1 MAFYVCCV
9 AVFLFPAFA
18 IIMIKKSTRLRY
30 ALKRKNI
37 YLLLLIF
44 LTLFVTLL
52 GQSVY
57 GASAH
62 PSEIRW
68 FDLVM
73 GLFGG
78 LALFLAGL
86 DQLADGLKK
95 VAGETLK
102 VMLAKLT
109 TNRVMGAVT
118 GAVVTGILNSS
129 SITTVLVVGF
139 VTAQM
144 MSLTQSVG
152 VIMGANIGSTMTAQI
167 LAFNV
172 SHYALV
178 PVAIGFFMLFSSNKE
193 RVKHYG
199 MMLMG
204 LGLVFYGM
212 GVMSEGMKPLR
223 DYQPFL
229 DILQKMSEPAFGILA
244 GAVFTGLVQSSAAT
258 VGIAIAMA
266 SEGFLSLPAGISLA
280 LGANIGTCVTA
291 LMAALGKPTEAVRA
305 AVVHIGFNIIGVLL
319 WFFFID
325 DLSLFLQNGVQIG
338 TTIIGPLF
346 GAASVPRQIANAN
359 TIFNVVN
366 TLIFL
371 PFAPWF
377 ALAATRL
384 VKQKEVIVEKI
395 KPLYLDSTVLDVP
408 SIALGQVRQELGRAG
423 AIVIEMFEKLHTP
436 ITMTDMCSI
445 QSLADEEE
453 SVDILEKEIVQYLSK
468 LRQRSL
474 SEAESEEHRQLMT
487 SAITMETLADVI
499 MDDLVR
505 LSQKACRLNYKSSE
519 ETISLM
525 RDLYLRVLY
534 AVRQLVLVMR
544 DKDMEA
550 AARLLEEE
558 PHIYQLQHDLIVRK
572 SQRLGSAAENALNV
586 ARIEVS
592 VADKLGRI
600 YSLAKRITL
609 EHKRTKNEPEEEAEQ
624 SA

>member
-1 MAFYVCCV
+1 M
-9 AVFLFPAFA
+9 
-18 IIMIKKSTRLRY
+18 
-30 ALKRKNI
+30 KRNGWLTV
-37 YLLLLIF
+37 LLLVVVIA
-44 LTLFVTLL
+44 VSLL
-52 GQSVY
+52 GQPVF
-57 GASAH
+57 GASEQQD
-62 PSEIRW
+62 EIQW

-118 GAVVTGILNSS
+118 GAVVTSILNSS

-144 MSLTQSVG
+144 MTLTQSVG

-178 PVAIGFFMLFSSNKE
+178 PVAVGFFMLFSSKKE
-193 RVKHYG
+193 KVKYYG

-229 DILQKMSEPAFGILA
+229 DILQKMDKPAFGILA

-305 AVVHIGFNIIGVLL
+305 AAVHVGFNILGVLL

-325 DLSLFLQNGVQIG
+325 DLSRFLQSGLTIG
-338 TTIIGPLF
+338 SYSIGPLF

-366 TLIFL
+366 TILFL

-377 ALAATRL
+377 AFAATRL
-384 VKQKEVIVEKI
+384 VSQKEEVVEKI
-395 KPLYLDSTVLDVP
+395 EPLFLDEEVLDVP
-408 SIALGQVRQELGRAG
+408 SMALERVRRELGRTG
-423 AIVIEMFEKLHTP
+423 AIVIEMLEKLHTP

-445 QSLADEEE
+445 QSLADEEDQ
-453 SVDILEKEIVQYLSK
+453 VDILEKEIVQYLGK
-468 LRQRSL
+468 IRQYSL
-474 SEAESEEHRQLMT
+474 SEGESEEHRQLMT
-487 SAITMETLADVI
+487 SVITIETLADVI
-499 MDDLVR
+499 IDDLVR
-505 LSQKACRLNYKSSE
+505 LSEKACRLQYKSSE
-519 ETISLM
+519 ETIGLM

-534 AVRQLVLVMR
+534 AVRQLVLLVR
-544 DKDMEA
+544 EKDMEA
-550 AARLLEEE
+550 GHRLLEEE

-572 SQRLGSAAENALNV
+572 SARLGSNAPDALNV

-600 YSLAKRITL
+600 YSLAKRIAI
-609 EHKRTKNEPEEEAEQ
+609 EHGCEENPEEVVAEEL
-624 SA
+624 A

>member
-1 MAFYVCCV
+1 
-9 AVFLFPAFA
+9 
-18 IIMIKKSTRLRY
+18 
-30 ALKRKNI
+30 
-37 YLLLLIF
+37 
-44 LTLFVTLL
+44 
-52 GQSVY
+52 
-57 GASAH
+57 
-62 PSEIRW
+62 
-68 FDLVM
+68 M

-144 MSLTQSVG
+144 MTLTQSVG

-178 PVAIGFFMLFSSNKE
+178 PVAVGFFMLFSSKKE
-193 RVKHYG
+193 KVKHYG

-223 DYQPFL
+223 GYQPFL
-229 DILQKMSEPAFGILA
+229 DILQKMSQPAFGIMA
-244 GAVFTGLVQSSAAT
+244 GAIFTGLVQSSAAT

-291 LMAALGKPTEAVRA
+291 LMAAIGKPTEAVRA
-305 AVVHIGFNIIGVLL
+305 AVVHIGFNILGVLL

-325 DLSLFLQNGVQIG
+325 DLALFLQSGITFG
-338 TTIIGPLF
+338 ETTIGPLF

-366 TLIFL
+366 TVLFL

-377 ALAATRL
+377 AFAATRF
-384 VKQKEVIVEKI
+384 VKQKEAIVEKI
-395 KPLYLDSTVLDVP
+395 KPLFLDENVLDVP
-408 SIALGQVRQELGRAG
+408 SMALERVRQELGRAG

-436 ITMTDMCSI
+436 ITMTDMCAI
-445 QSLADEEE
+445 QSLADEEDN
-453 SVDILEKEIVQYLSK
+453 VDILEREIINYLGK
-468 LRQRSL
+468 IRQRSL
-474 SEAESEEHRQLMT
+474 SETESEEHRQLMT

-499 MDDLVR
+499 VDDLVR
-505 LSQKACRLNYKSSE
+505 LSKKACQLNYRSSE

-534 AVRQLVLVMR
+534 AVRQLALVMR
-544 DKDMEA
+544 DKDMDA
-550 AARLLEEE
+550 VARLLDEE
-558 PHIYQLQHDLIVRK
+558 PHIYQLQHDLVVRK
-572 SQRLGSAAENALNV
+572 SQRLGSVAENALNV

-600 YSLAKRITL
+600 YSLAKRIAL
-609 EHKRTKNEPEEEAEQ
+609 EHVKKQDATAEELLTEV

>member
-1 MAFYVCCV
+1 M
-9 AVFLFPAFA
+9 
-18 IIMIKKSTRLRY
+18 
-30 ALKRKNI
+30 KRKSSLI
-37 YLLLLIF
+37 ILLLSGIC
-44 LTLFVTLL
+44 LFTFFT
-52 GQSVY
+52 QIVY
-57 GASAH
+57 GAQAQ
-62 PSEIRW
+62 PAEIHW

-144 MSLTQSVG
+144 MTLTQSVG

-172 SHYALV
+172 SHYSLV
-178 PVAIGFFMLFSSNKE
+178 PVAIGFFMLFSSKKE
-193 RVKHYG
+193 KVKHYG

-229 DILQKMSEPAFGILA
+229 DILQKMNQPAFGILA

-291 LMAALGKPTEAVRA
+291 LMAAIGKPTEAVRA
-305 AVVHIGFNIIGVLL
+305 AAVHVGFNIIGVVL

-325 DLSLFLQNGVQIG
+325 DLSVLLQSGITIG
-338 TTIIGPLF
+338 ATTFGPLF
-346 GAASVPRQIANAN
+346 GEASVPRQIANAN

-366 TLIFL
+366 TILFL

-377 ALAATRL
+377 AAVATRI
-384 VKQKEVIVEKI
+384 VKEEERTEETL
-395 KPLYLDSTVLDVP
+395 KPLYLDDTVLDVP
-408 SIALGQVRQELGRAG
+408 SMALERVRQELGRTG
-423 AIVIEMFEKLHTP
+423 TVVVEMLEKLHESV
-436 ITMTDMCSI
+436 TMINACSLL
-445 QSLADEEE
+445 SLQKDEET
-453 SVDILEKEIVQYLSK
+453 VDFLEREVVQYLGRI
-468 LRQRSL
+468 RQRSL
-474 SEAESEEHRQLMT
+474 STTESEEHRQLMT
-487 SAITMETLADVI
+487 SAISLETLADVI
-499 MDDLVR
+499 SDDLVR
-505 LSQKACRLNYKSSE
+505 LTTKACQMEYRSSE
-519 ETISLM
+519 ETIELL

-534 AVRQLVLVMR
+534 GVRQLVLVIR
-544 DKDMEA
+544 DKDMDA
-550 AARLLEEE
+550 IDHLLDEQH
-558 PHIYQLQHDLIVRK
+558 HIYELQHALIVRK
-572 SQRLGSAAENALNV
+572 SERLGSVANNALNV

-592 VADKLGRI
+592 LGDKLGRI
-600 YSLAKRITL
+600 FSLAKRIAL
-609 EHKRTKNEPEEEAEQ
+609 EHRKSETTEETVMEKSAQEPAV
-624 SA
+624 